1 MTEELRSLVD
11 LLDLQDVDLQIDH
24 LLDER
29 QSLPE
34 LEAYR
39 AADRDRELLTAELAA
54 AQDELREL
62 ALALDRDSGELTIT
76 EEKVAQEENRLY
88 AGGLSA
94 RDSDYL
100 RREVEM
106 LRRKV
111 SDMEDQVLQVMEARE
126 KQEALVDDLN
136 TRLATITENERELE
150 ATISESWRK
159 IDAQV
164 AVKEARKA
172 DIAPLIDADLLELY
186 DELRATKEGAVVG
199 RLTEDGVCG
208 ACHLKLSAA
217 EASQAAKLDPPRC
230 MYCRAIL
237 VI

>member
-1 MTEELRSLVD
+1 MEELRSLAD
-11 LLDLQDVDLQIDH
+11 LLDLQGVDLQIDH

-34 LEAYR
+34 LDEYRRAHREA
-39 AADRDRELLTAELAA
+39 ETLTGELAS
-54 AQDELREL
+54 AQEELREL
-62 ALALDRDSGELTIT
+62 ALDLDRNSGELTIT

-94 RDSDYL
+94 RDADYL

-111 SDMEDQVLQVMEARE
+111 SDMEDQVLAIMEARE
-126 KQEALVDDLN
+126 KQE
-136 TRLATITENERELE
+136 RLAEDLADRLGTVTEGEQRLE
-150 ATISESWRK
+150 GAISDAWRR
-159 IDAQV
+159 IDTQV
-164 AVKEARKA
+164 AVKEERKA
-172 DIAPLIDADLLELY
+172 AIVPLIDGDLLALY
-186 DELRATKEGAVVG
+186 EELRTSKEGAVVG
-199 RLTEDGVCG
+199 RLGEDGVCG

-217 EASQAAKLDPPRC
+217 EASQAKKQDPPRC

-237 VI
+237 VP

>member
-1 MTEELRSLVD
+1 MEELRSLAD

-24 LLDER
+24 LLEER

-39 AADRDRELLTAELAA
+39 TTHRNGEALTAELAA
-54 AQDELREL
+54 AQQELREL
-62 ALALDRDSGELTIT
+62 SLTLDRTSGELTIA
-76 EEKVAQEENRLY
+76 EEKAAQEENRLY

-106 LRRKV
+106 LRTKA
-111 SDMEDQVLQVMEARE
+111 SNLEDQVLEVMETRE
-126 KQEALVDDLN
+126 KQEAIVDDL
-136 TRLATITENERELE
+136 TSRLATVAEHEQQLE
-150 ATISESWRK
+150 GTIGEAWRR
-159 IDAQV
+159 IDAEV

-172 DIAPLIDADLLELY
+172 DIIPLIDAGLLELY
-186 DELRATKEGAVVG
+186 DELRSTKEGAVVG

-217 EASQAAKLDPPRC
+217 EASQAAKQDPPRC